1 MQSRQPLPKLPPT
14 RGGGIILLTAV
25 TVGLVA
31 LFALGIWRHSAAALA
46 AGAGVGDLPVVAVIK
61 ATPGKGKAD
70 VTLPAS
76 ILAFQEATL
85 YARTTGYVKR
95 WLVDIGDEV
104 KAGQLLAELE
114 APDIDRQIDE
124 ARAQVEQIRAQ
135 LELARTTSDRYRS
148 LALQE
153 AVSAQEVD
161 EHAGALQSRTADLAA
176 LTAHQRQLEQQRV
189 FLKVMAP
196 FAGTITARNV
206 ELGTLVSGASAS
218 SPWLFKLAQSKT
230 LRVMVSVPQSHV
242 ALVKAGVKGE
252 VIVRELGDAALAAEV
267 TRRAGAFDPATR
279 TMTVQLDMPNP
290 DGRVLPGMY
299 AQVKFHLTQ
308 AAPAVTV
315 PVNAVLIGGDG
326 IRVATVGPDDVVHIR
341 KVKLGRDFGKEVE
354 IVDGVAN
361 GDRVVN
367 NPRDDLHDGT
377 KVKAV
382 LVERH
387 EKKDEKKEEKKAE
400 AKPAPPVALPVGG
413 GKS

>member
-1 MQSRQPLPKLPPT
+1 MQSPRPLTKSPPN
-14 RGGGIILLTAV
+14 RGGGILLLAALA
-25 TVGLVA
+25 VGLVV
-31 LFALGIWRHSAAALA
+31 LFALGMWRHSVAALA
-46 AGAGVGDLPVVAVIK
+46 AGTGAGDLPVVAVIK

-70 VTLPAS
+70 LTLPAG
-76 ILAFQEATL
+76 ILAYQEATL

-124 ARAQVEQIRAQ
+124 ARAQVDQIRAQ

-153 AVSAQEVD
+153 AVSAQEAD
-161 EHAGALQSRTADLAA
+161 ERDGALRSRTADLAA
-176 LTAHQRQLEQQRV
+176 LTAHQRQLEQQRT
-189 FLKVMAP
+189 FLKLVAP

-206 ELGTLVSGASAS
+206 DLGTLVSGASAS
-218 SPWLFKLAQSKT
+218 SPWLFKLAQSNT

-252 VIVRELGDAALAAEV
+252 VIVRELGDAALAAQV

-279 TMTVQLDMPNP
+279 TMMVQLDLPNP

-299 AQVKFHLTQ
+299 AQVRFQLTQ

-326 IRVATVGPDDVVHIR
+326 IRVAMVGPDDVVHLR

-354 IVDGVAN
+354 VIEGVAN

-377 KVKAV
+377 RVKAV

-387 EKKDEKKEEKKAE
+387 EKEEKKSDG
-400 AKPAPPVALPVGG
+400 KPAATVSAPASG
-413 GKS
+413 GKP